1 MTESRDAGER
11 VPDFDITE
19 PTISARMLLC
29 GVLAVPV
36 VITLAIALPQ
46 VAGRNSPI
54 HLLLVTL
61 LVVGVAVLSAE
72 VVLVPTVWWVRR
84 LSARR
89 LRDAQQRRRTT
100 LWAGAAQQMGLA
112 SALGVLTVGTVGV
125 QYRQTMDLDQPE
137 GFVTSWPEVDTVVFR
152 PRLDV
157 GGRLQLRLRD
167 GQRVSW
173 LVRGEC
179 RGASNALKEVAR
191 DRPWRFEKAGAT
203 RANATSASA
212 LKPGRYPW
220 PRRTYLRRAIWWID
234 VPFEIIFLVTGAIA
248 FAHSRRSGVAQSY
261 AWAAAGGS
269 ILVLLTIAYHV
280 SLLRKSPPTE
290 S

>member
-1 MTESRDAGER
+1 MTETRDAGER
-11 VPDFDITE
+11 VPDFDIAE
-19 PTISARMLLC
+19 AKISARMLLY

-36 VITLAIALPQ
+36 VITLAVALPQ

-61 LVVGVAVLSAE
+61 LLVGVAVLSAE
-72 VVLVPTVWWVRR
+72 VVLVPTLGWVRR
-84 LSARR
+84 SSARR

-179 RGASNALKEVAR
+179 RGASNALKELAR
-191 DRPWRFEKAGAT
+191 DRPWRFEKAALET
-203 RANATSASA
+203 NTTSASA
-212 LKPGRYPW
+212 PKPGRDPW

-234 VPFEIIFLVTGAIA
+234 VPFEIIFVVTGAIA
-248 FAHSRRSGVAQSY
+248 LAHSRRSGVAQSY
-261 AWAAAGGS
+261 VWAAAVGS
-269 ILVLLTIAYHV
+269 LLVLLTIAYHV
-280 SLLRKSPPTE
+280 SQLRKSPPTE